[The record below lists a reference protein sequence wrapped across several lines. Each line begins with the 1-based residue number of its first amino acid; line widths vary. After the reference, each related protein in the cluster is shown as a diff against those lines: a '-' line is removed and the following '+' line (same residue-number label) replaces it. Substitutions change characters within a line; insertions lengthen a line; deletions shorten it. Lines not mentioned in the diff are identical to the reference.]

1 MSGTAFATV
10 VTASAFMTGLGVVLA
25 GGLAVA
31 GRLMYVR
38 EDPRLAAVEA
48 LLPQANCGACGRPGC
63 HAFAEALVAGE
74 AEPAQCTVVP
84 AEDTR
89 AIAAVLG
96 VEAGRREKRVARVA
110 CAGGR
115 HVARNR
121 ARYTGLGSCRAAAV
135 VGGGAKGCV
144 WGCLGLGDCA
154 EVCTFDALAMDRY
167 GLPRIDAARCT
178 ACGECVTACPRELI
192 SLEPAGRRLWVAC
205 NNHSPAP
212 EAERECEVACTA
224 CERCVVNA
232 PEGLIT
238 IREHLAVVDYT
249 KNALASRYA
258 IERCPTGA
266 IVWLDQ
272 VAGPTRGRAAKR
284 IVRHE
289 PLPPGD
295 TQRGA
300 QP

>member
-1 MSGTAFATV
+1 MSGTALATV
-10 VTASAFMTGLGVVLA
+10 LTASAFMTGLGVALA

-31 GRLMYVR
+31 GRVMHVR
-38 EDPRLAAVEA
+38 EDPRLAKVEG

-74 AEPAQCTVVP
+74 AEPAQCTVLPREGVT
-84 AEDTR
+84 ALAR
-89 AIAAVLG
+89 AAG
-96 VEAGRREKRVARVA
+96 VEAGHREKRVARVA

-115 HVARNR
+115 NVARNR

-135 VGGGAKGCV
+135 VGGGGKGCV
-144 WGCLGLGDCA
+144 WGCLGLGDCM
-154 EVCTFDALAMDRY
+154 EVCTFDALTMDSY

-192 SLEPAGRRLWVAC
+192 SLEPASHQLWVAC
-205 NNHSPAP
+205 RNQAPGP
-212 EAERECEVACTA
+212 EAEAECEVACTA

-238 IREHLAVVDYT
+238 IQDHLAVVDYT
-249 KNALASRYA
+249 KNALASRFA

-266 IVWLDQ
+266 IVWLDD
-272 VAGPTRGRAAKR
+272 ATGPTRGRAAKR

-295 TQRGA
+295 LQRGA
-300 QP
+300 QT